1 MGFFLKNRFKRL
13 PGISPPAETEKA
25 VSPCRFSARRRR
37 SGSAADADRANPALL
52 SVDIFQIY
60 YFL

>member
-25 VSPCRFSARRRR
+25 VSPF
-37 SGSAADADRANPALL
+37 
-52 SVDIFQIY
+52 Y